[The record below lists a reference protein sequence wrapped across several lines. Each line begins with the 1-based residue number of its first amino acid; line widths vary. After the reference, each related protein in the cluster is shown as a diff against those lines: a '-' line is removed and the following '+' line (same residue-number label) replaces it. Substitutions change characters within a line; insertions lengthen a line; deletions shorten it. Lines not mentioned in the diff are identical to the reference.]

1 MARGTNEDTIFTYV
15 GGYNCQHSL
24 APVSVFIVPIEQV
37 KASIARGY
45 FKPTDAERELLEL

>member
-1 MARGTNEDTIFTYV
+1 MARGTNESTIFTYV

-37 KASIARGY
+37 RSSIEMGY
-45 FKPTDAERELLEL
+45 FKPTASERELLEL